1 MASVESIMAPRT
13 DSSASRLWG
22 GTRSGRRRRTSS
34 ALVANDPPLPDTQRR
49 DADPRCGSLPSHGEN
64 PCGFHH
70 PRYARKLCCHT
81 HLHLP
86 RDLWKTP
93 WRHVYRRVM
102 TNLSFEGWGPLF
114 GGFDLDR
121 DDGVDV
127 GEQVHPHLVDP
138 DTSDGLVQVDVV
150 AVHLHPGLS
159 LDLLRELG
167 GRHAAEQPALLAHP
181 GPHLDRA
188 RGQPVG
194 HLLGFPLLQRNP
206 GGMGPLEALDVLDPA
221 LGRSDREAPW
231 HQVVPGIAVGDV
243 DHVPRHAELVDG
255 LLEDDLHR
263 LEYGRSAISRA
274 FLTATATSR

>member
-102 TNLSFEGWGPLF
+102 TTLSFERD
-114 GGFDLDR
+114 GG
-121 DDGVDV
+121 GYSA
-127 GEQVHPHLVDP
+127 GS
-138 DTSDGLVQVDVV
+138 TSTGTTGSTSANRCTLTSWTPMLRMGSSRWTSWRSTFTPVCRSISSASSEAVTLPNSRPSSPTRALTLIGL
-150 AVHLHPGLS
+150 AVS
-159 LDLLRELG
+159 
-167 GRHAAEQPALLAHP
+167 
-181 GPHLDRA
+181 
-188 RGQPVG
+188 
-194 HLLGFPLLQRNP
+194 
-206 GGMGPLEALDVLDPA
+206 
-221 LGRSDREAPW
+221 
-231 HQVVPGIAVGDV
+231 
-243 DHVPRHAELVDG
+243 
-255 LLEDDLHR
+255 
-263 LEYGRSAISRA
+263 RSATSWASLCSSETRVA
-274 FLTATATSR
+274 WARLRLSTCLTPPLDALTARPRGIR